1 LSDDEVEAMVKDAEA
16 HAEEDRKLKELI
28 DARNQAENMIH
39 ATEKSVTDLG
49 EQVTED
55 EKKEIESRVADLREA
70 MAGDDKEAIES
81 KLQLLT
87 ESSGKLAERAYA
99 QASAG
104 AESADADGGDGG
116 NNKSKS
122 SSGDDVVD
130 AEFEEVKDD
139 K

>member
-1 LSDDEVEAMVKDAEA
+1 MVKDAEA

-39 ATEKSVTDLG
+39 AAEKSVVDLG

-70 MAGDDKEAIES
+70 IAGDDKEAIES

-104 AESADADGGDGG
+104 DDSGGDADGGGDSG
-116 NNKSKS
+116 NSNSKSKS